1 MLLAS
6 ISAKGLFVALALS
19 TDLFSLL
26 GGENDSTLALLN
38 AHLSDRIRVL
48 CTTADAVR
56 AAKEVAEL
64 DELPDV
70 DELLSYYAA
79 HGGGLLSPR
88 DRERLEKGEYEKIRR
103 SITRMDYGGMGLVP
117 KADDPCYFTHGFLVS
132 LMSRL
137 PKPKEGGVIL
147 TGRANH
153 IPELVELAH
162 SRDDVFLS
170 GAPFHAYLAR
180 RSSIR
185 EINILSLVSVSLVL
199 AIGFWL
205 FRDFRFVIPTA
216 LTLLAGFAA
225 GTLALFVCFSA
236 PHVLTFLFGTSLIGL
251 GVDYCY
257 HGKNARLK
265 YALATT
271 LAAFLPL
278 FFSHVAILRQMAV
291 FTVTGLVAIFLCVSL
306 RR

>member
-117 KADDPCYFTHGFLVS
+117 KADDHLLSHPLLSQTPHPVHQQ
-132 LMSRL
+132 
-137 PKPKEGGVIL
+137 GG
-147 TGRANH
+147 GW
-153 IPELVELAH
+153 
-162 SRDDVFLS
+162 
-170 GAPFHAYLAR
+170 GAGATP
-180 RSSIR
+180 
-185 EINILSLVSVSLVL
+185 N
-199 AIGFWL
+199 
-205 FRDFRFVIPTA
+205 
-216 LTLLAGFAA
+216 
-225 GTLALFVCFSA
+225 SA
-236 PHVLTFLFGTSLIGL
+236 PCRAPPVSYEPLGL
-251 GVDYCY
+251 RPRGGPGDW
-257 HGKNARLK
+257 GPGAGEAKN
-265 YALATT
+265 
-271 LAAFLPL
+271 
-278 FFSHVAILRQMAV
+278 
-291 FTVTGLVAIFLCVSL
+291 TV
-306 RR
+306 

>member
-1 MLLAS
+1 MFFAS
-6 ISAKGLFVALALS
+6 IAAKGLFVALALS

-26 GGENDSTLALLN
+26 GGERDSMLTLLN

-48 CTTADAVR
+48 CTTEDAVR
-56 AAKEVAEL
+56 AVRATAEL
-64 DELPDV
+64 DTLPEV

-79 HGGGLLSPR
+79 HGGGLLAPR
-88 DRERLEKGEYEKIRR
+88 DRERLENGEYAKVRR
-103 SITRMDYGGMGLVP
+103 SVMRMDYGGMGLVP
-117 KADDPCYFTHGFLVS
+117 KSEDPYYFTHAFLVS
-132 LMSRL
+132 LMSRF
-137 PKPKEGGVIL
+137 PKPKEGNVIL
-147 TGRANH
+147 TGKANH
-153 IPELVELAH
+153 IPELVELARN
-162 SRDDVFLS
+162 RDDVFLS
-170 GAPFHAYLAR
+170 GAPFHAYLAK
-180 RSSIR
+180 RSSVR
-185 EINILSLVSVSLVL
+185 EINILSIVSIALVL

-225 GTLALFVCFSA
+225 GTAALFLCFAA

-257 HGKNARLK
+257 HGKNPRLK
-265 YALATT
+265 YALFTT
-271 LAAFLPL
+271 LIAFFPL

-291 FTVTGLVAIFLCVSL
+291 FTVSGLVAIFICVSL